1 MTHLNL
7 VADGRSELAVQA
19 LMMLGS
25 AQAQAGD
32 RPAAIRS
39 YTRAAERADMK
50 YQKFEALGQAA
61 LQHEAGGNHK
71 AAADIY
77 RGLLDDSDKGTQQAT
92 VIEMRMTEALARS
105 GGR

>member
-1 MTHLNL
+1 
-7 VADGRSELAVQA
+7 
-19 LMMLGS
+19 
-25 AQAQAGD
+25 
-32 RPAAIRS
+32 
-39 YTRAAERADMK
+39 MK

-77 RGLLDDSDKGTQQAT
+77 RGLLDESEKGTQQAT